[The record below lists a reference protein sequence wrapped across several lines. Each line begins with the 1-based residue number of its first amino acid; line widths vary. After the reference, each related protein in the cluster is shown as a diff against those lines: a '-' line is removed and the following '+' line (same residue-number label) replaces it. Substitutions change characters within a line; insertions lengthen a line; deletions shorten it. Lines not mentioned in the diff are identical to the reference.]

1 MARKTA
7 ATTTTT
13 TTTTKQTQ
21 TRRLTSLEP
30 KVARQLSSLEE
41 AVVRMHHGVSV
52 RAEAEL
58 QSNAVTDELAAELLD
73 REVDAHIATGRAEEL
88 PDVPAASSGRA
99 SGGGKDSPKKASGN
113 AKSQKLITALKK
125 P

>member
-1 MARKTA
+1 MARKT

-13 TTTTKQTQ
+13 TKETTTEA
-21 TRRLTSLEP
+21 RRLQSLTP
-30 KVARQLSSLEE
+30 KQGRQLSSLEE

-58 QSNAVTDELAAELLD
+58 ASNAVTDELAAELLD

-88 PDVPAASSGRA
+88 PDVPTDAVS
-99 SGGGKDSPKKASGN
+99 KKKPVAN
-113 AKSQKLITALKK
+113 AKSQKLIAQLKK
-125 P
+125 

>member
-1 MARKTA
+1 MARKT

-13 TTTTKQTQ
+13 TTTSKTAAQTAGQ
-21 TRRLTSLEP
+21 TRRLQSLEP
-30 KVARQLSSLEE
+30 REARQLSSLEE

-88 PDVPAASSGRA
+88 PDVPVSALAGQKKKPAA
-99 SGGGKDSPKKASGN
+99 N
-113 AKSQKLITALKK
+113 AKSQKLISALKK
-125 P
+125 S